1 MSKRGQQKQPPWAL
15 PWSTRARQAVGQ
27 FGNGMA
33 LLPRRKSTPR
43 RAGRRK

>member
-1 MSKRGQQKQPPWAL
+1 MSKKRGQQQPIWGL
-15 PWSTRARQAVGQ
+15 PWSARARQRVGQ

-43 RAGRRK
+43 RGGRRK